1 MPTVEVKDINNKV
14 VGKAEH
20 PFELKDCD
28 GVLFEA
34 VIGALANKRQGTHST
49 KGRSD
54 VRGGGRK
61 PYRQK
66 KTGRARA
73 GTIRSPLWRG
83 GGIVFGPHPRDYSY
97 SIPRKAKRRALAA
110 ALSMKLKDGEITV
123 VDAIDIKE
131 PRTKE
136 MVSILKNMGLEG
148 KRVLVVLN
156 EHNAVVAVSARN
168 IPAVEV
174 IEARELNACDVTI
187 NANLLMTKDALK
199 ALEERTSV

>member
-1 MPTVEVKDINNKV
+1 MATVEVKDVNNKV

-20 PFELKDCD
+20 PFELKEHD
-28 GVLFEA
+28 GLLFEA
-34 VIGALANKRQGTHST
+34 IQNSLANKRQGTHST
-49 KGRSD
+49 KTRGM

-73 GTIRSPLWRG
+73 GTIRSPIWRG

-97 SIPRKAKRRALAA
+97 SIPRKARRLALAV
-110 ALSMKLKDGEITV
+110 ALSRKLQDGEVTV
-123 VDAIDIKE
+123 VDSIEIKE
-131 PRTKE
+131 PKTKA
-136 MVSILKNMGLEG
+136 MVSILRNLELEG

-168 IPAVEV
+168 IPAVDV
-174 IEARELNACDVTI
+174 IEARELNAHAVVV
-187 NANLLMTKDALK
+187 NANLIVTQDALK
-199 ALEERTSV
+199 TLEQRTAV